1 MKCAAGL
8 QGLPV
13 YGGKQ
18 VRVIDFTES
27 SGGKSNGEVS
37 DVAGSAERGQINCS
51 NHCLRVWPQLYT
63 SNASLILQIGTPL
76 IFPVYCFFSVMVQNN
91 YFNLTHM
98 FFFSVLVK
106 LWEKKQNLC
115 CSCQSLFTL

>member
-27 SGGKSNGEVS
+27 SGGKSNGKVS

-76 IFPVYCFFSVMVQNN
+76 IFPVYCFF
-91 YFNLTHM
+91 L
-98 FFFSVLVK
+98 
-106 LWEKKQNLC
+106 
-115 CSCQSLFTL
+115 

>member
-51 NHCLRVWPQLYT
+51 NHCLLVWPQLYT
-63 SNASLILQIGTPL
+63 SNTSLILQIGTPL
-76 IFPVYCFFSVMVQNN
+76 IFPVLLFFSVMVQNN
-91 YFNLTHM
+91 YLNLTHV
-98 FFFSVLVK
+98 FFSVLVK